1 MRTTLALDED
11 VLEKARAVASRLK
24 IPFKKV
30 VNEALR
36 EGLNAVEKPPKT
48 RRYRTTCRA
57 MGLRKG
63 YSLDNI
69 QELLAHAEGEDFR

>member
-1 MRTTLALDED
+1 MRTTLTLEED
-11 VLEKARAVASRLK
+11 VLEKARSVASQLK
-24 IPFKKV
+24 LPFKTV

-36 EGLNAVEKPPKT
+36 LGLSEVEKPAKK
-48 RRYRTTCRA
+48 RRYQMTPRA

-69 QELLAHAEGEDFR
+69 QEVLAQAEGESFR

>member
-1 MRTTLALDED
+1 MRTTLTLEED
-11 VLEKARAVASRLK
+11 VLEKARAVACQLQV
-24 IPFKKV
+24 PFKTV

-36 EGLNAVEKPPKT
+36 LGLREVEKPAKQ
-48 RRYRTTCRA
+48 RRYEMTPRA

-69 QELLAHAEGEDFR
+69 QEVLAQAEGEGFR